1 MKHKDPNTIGKSGL
15 SVVVRNNDIESAIR
29 ALKKRITQEGLLR
42 DMKRIEAFETG
53 TEARRRRAAEARKRW
68 MKKKALLDRF

>member
-15 SVVVRNNDIESAIR
+15 SVVVRNNDVDGAMR
-29 ALKKRITQEGLLR
+29 VLKKRLTQEGVLR
-42 DMKRIEAFETG
+42 DMKRTEAFETG

-68 MKKKALLDRF
+68 LKKKALLDRF